1 MKNPTSEPL
10 AAKEVFLRAAQLAPG
25 LERDSWL
32 NHHCAGDA
40 DLRRRLDQWLSQA
53 DKDRTINPL
62 DVIVG
67 AFGPEDTLLQ
77 SDIKAHAPAPPRT
90 KVMPERFER
99 REIGPYKLLEQIGQG
114 GFGTVFMAE
123 QTVPV
128 RRKVAL
134 KVLKAGMDSREVIAR
149 FEAER
154 QALAMMDHPNVARI
168 YDGGTTETGGPY
180 FVMELVRG
188 IPVTDYC
195 DEARLTT
202 NERLTLFTDICRA
215 VQHAHQKGIIHR
227 DLKPSNVLV
236 TMHDDKAVPK
246 VIDFGI
252 AKAVSQQLTD
262 RTLFTGYQQMLGT
275 PLYMSPEQA
284 QMSGIDIDTRS
295 DVYSLGVMLYELLTG
310 TTPFDKESLSKASF
324 DDMRRIIREQ
334 EPPRPSARITTMQAE
349 ARSTV
354 ADRRRIDGRRVSEQ
368 LRGELDWIVMKALEK
383 DRNRRYDSVSNFV
396 ADVQRYL
403 SDEPVLACPPTLAY
417 RLRKYTTRHRGWLTT
432 AAVLAL
438 TLLGAT
444 AVSVAYAVQADNARK
459 DADALRLQT
468 EQSFQQTLKAV
479 DRLLTNVGYDRL
491 QDVTQVGEARQAILN
506 DALVMFEELQA
517 EHPKDPV
524 VRHAVAT
531 AFLRIGDVHA
541 GLDIEKTKYCYRSA
555 KQLLLELLQEDPRN
569 LQLQLDLADTYSRH
583 CWHVYTGPDAH
594 VLHMELA
601 IRNLESLLQEPS
613 LKRDVSTHVT
623 ATDPYVHRSPLFQL
637 STGPIDRRVVATKLI
652 GMYMCGCTAYRSL
665 GRRDEARQLIEKAQL
680 LVETEAVGLEVAAEA
695 FAERAAWN
703 QEQGNTEETLADLNR
718 SVNCITGAIEA
729 MPQSFWYRNLA
740 IRFRR
745 SRATFQEQSG
755 RSDAAAADVVKA
767 FELAEFLNR
776 ESPNAAHDNLL
787 SEVIHDLLRLL
798 QSQLPPK
805 DSKVVLKDLAERFPN
820 QSEFHELLAKLTI
833 SDLEPHNRLEQMTVL
848 VTRFP
853 HIPNYR
859 SHRAAYFR
867 QHGQLR
873 EALADLYTA
882 SALAPADVE
891 VRLALIDTLS
901 AAGDHDAALPHYDV
915 LINTAVAADE
925 VTSHYQA
932 ALLATTSGNAPRYRE
947 ICSSM
952 LETYGDSEDPKATY
966 FTAWATALGT
976 DAADDYSAAIKLAR
990 YSVEKSPDDR
1000 QFQTALG
1007 AILSRAGQY
1016 DEARI
1021 VLTQAMK
1028 RAASERTSVSYINYL
1043 LAMSEHHRGNA
1054 EAAKEHLRAANET
1067 AEVELKQSPPWNRRL
1082 TIELLKSEATALIG
1096 EPAHAPEAEDTRD
1109 ASTQEQPVE
1118 LPNE

>member
-1 MKNPTSEPL
+1 MKKDISESLSAKEIFTRALELPDGPAREAWLREQCKDDAALRQKIEELL
-10 AAKEVFLRAAQLAPG
+10 AASGQHTGASRLDVMVDAFAPG
-25 LERDSWL
+25 E
-32 NHHCAGDA
+32 
-40 DLRRRLDQWLSQA
+40 
-53 DKDRTINPL
+53 
-62 DVIVG
+62 
-67 AFGPEDTLLQ
+67 TLLT
-77 SDIKAHAPAPPRT
+77 SDQEEHAEPST
-90 KVMPERFER
+90 KTMPERLER
-99 REIGPYKLLEQIGQG
+99 RQIGPYKLLEQIGQG

-134 KVLKAGMDSREVIAR
+134 KILKPGMDSSELIAR

-154 QALAMMDHPNVARI
+154 QALAMMDHPNIARI
-168 YDGGTTETGGPY
+168 YDGGTTDTGRPY

-188 IPVTDYC
+188 IPVTAYC
-195 DEARLTT
+195 DEARMTT
-202 NERLTLFTDICRA
+202 DERLTLFIDICRA

-236 TMHDDKAVPK
+236 TMHDDKAVVK

-252 AKAVSQQLTD
+252 AKAISQQLTD

-310 TTPFDKESLSKASF
+310 TTPFDKEAISKANF

-349 ARSTV
+349 ARSTM
-354 ADRRRIDGRRVSEQ
+354 ADRRRIDERQVSDE

-383 DRNRRYDSVSNFV
+383 DRNRRYESPSAFA
-396 ADVQRYL
+396 ADLQRYL
-403 SDEPVLACPPTLAY
+403 DDEPVLACPPTLAY

-432 AAVLAL
+432 AAVLVV

-444 AVSVAYAVQADNARK
+444 AVSVAYAVQADTARN

-479 DRLLTNVGYDRL
+479 DRLLTNVGYERL
-491 QDVTQVGEARQAILN
+491 QDVTQVGEARQTILN
-506 DALVMFEELQA
+506 DALVMFEELHA

-541 GLDIEKTKYCYRSA
+541 GLDIEKTKNCYRSA
-555 KQLLLELLQEDPRN
+555 ERLLSELLQEDPRN

-583 CWHVYTGPDAH
+583 CWHVNTGPEAQ
-594 VLHMELA
+594 VLHLKLA

-613 LKRDVSTHVT
+613 LKGDVAIHVT
-623 ATDPYVHRSPLFQL
+623 ATDPYVHRSPLFKL

-652 GMYMCGCTAYRSL
+652 GMYMCGCNVYRSL
-665 GRRDEARQLIEKAQL
+665 GRRDEARQMIEKAQL
-680 LVETEAVGLEVAAEA
+680 LVETGAVGLEVAAEA
-695 FAERAAWN
+695 FAERALWN
-703 QEQGNTEETLADLNR
+703 KEQGNTEETLADLDR
-718 SVNCITGAIEA
+718 SVDCITGAIEA

-755 RSDAAAADVVKA
+755 RSDAAVADVVKA

-776 ESPNAAHDNLL
+776 ESPNAAHNNLL

-798 QSQLPPK
+798 QSQLPPN
-805 DSKVVLKDLAERFPN
+805 DSIVVLKDLAERFPN
-820 QSEFHELLAKLTI
+820 QSEFHELLAKLTV
-833 SDLEPHNRLEQMTVL
+833 SDPEPHNTLEQMTVL

-873 EALADLYTA
+873 EAQADLYTA

-891 VRLALIDTLS
+891 VRLALIDTLI
-901 AAGDHDAALPHYDV
+901 AEGDHDAALPHYDV
-915 LINTAVAADE
+915 LINTAVAADDVS

-952 LETYGDSEDPKATY
+952 LETYRDSQDPGATY
-966 FTAWATALGT
+966 FTAWASALGT

-990 YSVEKSPDDR
+990 YSVEKSPDGQ
-1000 QFQTALG
+1000 QFQTGLG
-1007 AILSRAGQY
+1007 AILARAGQY
-1016 DEARI
+1016 DEAKI

-1028 RAASERTSVSYINYL
+1028 RAASERTSLSYINYF
-1043 LAMSEHHRGNA
+1043 LAMSEHHLGNA

-1082 TIELLKSEATALIG
+1082 TIELLKSEATTLIMPDVSVSS
-1096 EPAHAPEAEDTRD
+1096 E
-1109 ASTQEQPVE
+1109 TQSDEQKSSVDGKQ
-1118 LPNE
+1118 

>member
-1 MKNPTSEPL
+1 
-10 AAKEVFLRAAQLAPG
+10 
-25 LERDSWL
+25 
-32 NHHCAGDA
+32 
-40 DLRRRLDQWLSQA
+40 
-53 DKDRTINPL
+53 
-62 DVIVG
+62 
-67 AFGPEDTLLQ
+67 
-77 SDIKAHAPAPPRT
+77 
-90 KVMPERFER
+90 
-99 REIGPYKLLEQIGQG
+99 
-114 GFGTVFMAE
+114 
-123 QTVPV
+123 
-128 RRKVAL
+128 
-134 KVLKAGMDSREVIAR
+134 
-149 FEAER
+149 
-154 QALAMMDHPNVARI
+154 
-168 YDGGTTETGGPY
+168 
-180 FVMELVRG
+180 
-188 IPVTDYC
+188 
-195 DEARLTT
+195 
-202 NERLTLFTDICRA
+202 LFIDICRA

-236 TMHDDKAVPK
+236 TMHDDKAVVK

-252 AKAVSQQLTD
+252 AKALSQQLTD

-349 ARSTV
+349 ARSTM
-354 ADRRRIDGRRVSEQ
+354 ADRRRIDQRRVSDQ

-383 DRNRRYDSVSNFV
+383 DRNRRYESASAFA
-396 ADVQRYL
+396 ADLQRYL
-403 SDEPVLACPPTLAY
+403 DRMNRLLACPPTLAY

-432 AAVLAL
+432 AAVLAM

-444 AVSVAYAVQADNARK
+444 AVSVAYAVQADNARN
-459 DADALRLQT
+459 DADALRRQT

-479 DRLLTNVGYDRL
+479 DRLLTNVGYERL

-506 DALVMFEELQA
+506 DALVMFEELHA
-517 EHPKDPV
+517 EHPHDPV

-541 GLDIEKTKYCYRSA
+541 GLDIEKTKSCYRSA
-555 KQLLLELLQEDPRN
+555 EELLLELLQKDPRN

-583 CWHVYTGPDAH
+583 CWHVYTGPEAQL
-594 VLHMELA
+594 LHLKLA

-613 LKRDVSTHVT
+613 LKRDVAIHVT
-623 ATDPYVHRSPLFQL
+623 ATDPYVNRSPLFKL

-652 GMYMCGCTAYRSL
+652 GMYMFGCNVYRSL
-665 GRRDEARQLIEKAQL
+665 ARHDEARQMVEKAQL

-695 FAERAAWN
+695 FAERALWSN
-703 QEQGNTEETLADLNR
+703 EQGNTEETLADLNR
-718 SVNCITGAIEA
+718 SVDCITAAIEA
-729 MPQSFWYRNLA
+729 MPKSFWYRNLA

-755 RSDAAAADVVKA
+755 RSDAAVADVVKA

-776 ESPNAAHDNLL
+776 ESPNALQNNLL
-787 SEVIHDLLRLL
+787 TDIIQEMLRLL

-820 QSEFHELLAKLTI
+820 HNEFHELLAKLTA
-833 SDLEPHNRLEQMTVL
+833 SDPEPNNSLEQMTLL

-859 SHRAAYFR
+859 YHRAAYFR

-891 VRLALIDTLS
+891 VRLALIDALI
-901 AAGDHDAALPHYDV
+901 AEGDHNAALPHYDA
-915 LINTAVAADE
+915 LINAAVTADE
-925 VTSHYQA
+925 VSVTSHYQA
-932 ALLATTSGNAPRYRE
+932 ALLATTSGNTPRYRE

-952 LETYGDSEDPKATY
+952 FKTYQDSDDPGATY
-966 FTAWATALGT
+966 FTAWASALGL

-990 YSVEKSPDDR
+990 YSVGKSPNDQ
-1000 QFQTALG
+1000 QFQTGLG

-1016 DEARI
+1016 DEARS
-1021 VLTQAMK
+1021 VLTEAMK
-1028 RAASERTSVSYINYL
+1028 RATSERTSVSYINYF
-1043 LAMSEHHRGNA
+1043 LAMSEHYMGNA

-1067 AEVELKQSPPWNRRL
+1067 AEVELQQSPPWNRRL
-1082 TIELLKSEATALIG
+1082 TIELLRKEAQALIG
-1096 EPAHAPEAEDTRD
+1096 D
-1109 ASTQEQPVE
+1109 VVK
-1118 LPNE
+1118 